1 MNEAEEIVEEV
12 IERGKGFYAAEKKD
26 IAEALPQLIS
36 GVFGN
41 TLSEKMSNLG
51 QMSGMSRS
59 MKALEKDLIV
69 DGVDQVAPGFGGLAA
84 KYVQKYPWLMSL
96 IQQFGP
102 ALMKKA
108 ESPGQPQTSNW

>member
-1 MNEAEEIVEEV
+1 MLEAEEIVEEV
-12 IERGKGFYAAEKKD
+12 IERGKGFYTAEKKD
-26 IAEALPQLIS
+26 IAEALPQLVS
-36 GVFGN
+36 GVLGN

-59 MKALEKDLIV
+59 MKALEKDLIA

-102 ALMKKA
+102 VLMKKA
-108 ESPGQPQTSNW
+108 NQESQVQTSTW